1 MPERKIRVHY
11 TGIDLDRFKPI
22 DRRAAK
28 ARLEVKGPL
37 LITAGALIPR
47 KGHTLVLQALP
58 RVEGAPLMI
67 VGDGPARDKLARVAR
82 RLGVAERVR
91 FLGHRPHEE
100 LPALLAAADAMVLRS
115 SSQGLAHG
123 WGAGPACR
131 TPFVH
136 RDPGR

>member
-47 KGHTLVLQALP
+47 KGHTPVLQALP
-58 RVEGAPLMI
+58 RVEGATLMI
-67 VGDGPARDKLARVAR
+67 VGDGPERDKLERVAR
-82 RLGVAERVR
+82 SLGFAERVR
-91 FLGHRPHEE
+91 FLGKDRKSTRMNSRP
-100 LPALLAAADAMVLRS
+100 
-115 SSQGLAHG
+115 
-123 WGAGPACR
+123 
-131 TPFVH
+131 
-136 RDPGR
+136 

>member
-58 RVEGAPLMI
+58 RVEGATLMI
-67 VGDGPARDKLARVAR
+67 VGHGPERDTLERVAR
-82 RLGVAERVR
+82 SLGVAERVR
-91 FLGHRPHEE
+91 FLGNRPPEE
-100 LPALLAAADAMVLRS
+100 HPPLLSAAGSLVLPYAPEEM
-115 SSQGLAHG
+115 G
-123 WGAGPACR
+123 R
-131 TPFVH
+131 TS
-136 RDPGR
+136 GR

>member
-47 KGHTLVLQALP
+47 KGHTLVLQAFP
-58 RVEGAPLMI
+58 RVEGATLMI
-67 VGDGPARDKLARVAR
+67 VGDGPARDKLERVAR
-82 RLGVAERVR
+82 HPGVADDRKGVGEGKR
-91 FLGHRPHEE
+91 
-100 LPALLAAADAMVLRS
+100 
-115 SSQGLAHG
+115 
-123 WGAGPACR
+123 GA
-131 TPFVH
+131 V
-136 RDPGR
+136 

>member
-47 KGHTLVLQALP
+47 QGHPLVLQALP
-58 RVEGAPLMI
+58 RVEGATLMI
-67 VGDGPARDKLARVAR
+67 VGDGPEREQLERVAR
-82 RLGVAERVR
+82 SLGVPDALR
-91 FLGHRPHEE
+91 FLGNRPHQE
-100 LPALLAAADAMVLRS
+100 LPPLLVPP
-115 SSQGLAHG
+115 
-123 WGAGPACR
+123 GPL
-131 TPFVH
+131 
-136 RDPGR
+136 